1 MQFAYH
7 CKNELPQMP
16 VVESLYQ
23 APKWLPNPHWQT
35 IYPNLFRKIKGIT
48 YRRERIDTPDGDFLD
63 LDWSRA
69 QGQSQK
75 LVILSHGLEGGAD
88 RAYILGMVKAF
99 NEQGWDALAWN
110 LRGCSGEPNQTL
122 QFYHH
127 GITEDLDLVID
138 HALRERNYKEVV
150 LIGFSLGGNLNL
162 KYLGEKG
169 ANLDA
174 RIVKSVSFSAP
185 CDLASSAPLLQNR
198 NNWMYEMYFKRK
210 LTKKM
215 KLKSQ
220 QFPKELPLE
229 MLKKVDSLL
238 DFIDIYL
245 APIHNFKNAEDYF
258 NQVSARFYLDKVTIP
273 SLIVN
278 AVNDS
283 FLSPECSPVALAQTH
298 PAIFVENPITGGH
311 CGFPPGG
318 KQGLYWSEK
327 RALEFVLQDE

>member
-1 MQFAYH
+1 
-7 CKNELPQMP
+7 MP
-16 VVESLYQ
+16 IVESSYQ

-35 IYPNLFRKIKGIT
+35 IYPNLLRKIKGIR
-48 YRRERIDTPDGDFLD
+48 YQRERIDTPDGDFLD
-63 LDWSRA
+63 LDWSRVQTSNQKA
-69 QGQSQK
+69 SKK
-75 LVILSHGLEGGAD
+75 LVILSHGLEGGTD

-99 NEQGWDALAWN
+99 NAENWDALAWS
-110 LRGCSGEPNQTL
+110 LRGCSGEPNRTL

-127 GITEDLDLVID
+127 GITEDLGVVID
-138 HALRERNYKEVV
+138 YV
-150 LIGFSLGGNLNL
+150 LSNFAYEQIVLVGFSLGGNLNL
-162 KYLGEKG
+162 KYLGEQGDK
-169 ANLDA
+169 LDS

-185 CDLASSAPLLQNR
+185 CDLSSSAPLLQNR

-210 LTKKM
+210 LTQKI
-215 KLKSQ
+215 KLKSKL
-220 QFPKELPLE
+220 FPKELPRE

-258 NQVSARFYLDKVTIP
+258 NQVSARFYLDRVTIP

-298 PAIFVENPITGGH
+298 PYVFVENPATGGH
-311 CGFPPGG
+311 CGFPPGDN
-318 KQGLYWSEK
+318 QGLYWSEK
-327 RALEFVLQDE
+327 RALEFVLQ